1 MEAKKEMKKMKK
13 LFALL
18 LVVTVMGLALVGCDK
33 GGNNG
38 GQAAESGKTAGF
50 VTFGLGGDFFQA
62 LADEFVT
69 VFEGAGWTASYA
81 DGSFD
86 PTKQIEAAENF
97 IAQGVDVLFIWS
109 VAPEAMDSTIQK
121 AMDAGIKVIAFVA
134 PTAQYD
140 ALMVSDDAE
149 LADSMAK
156 MAAAWIDEAYADAAD
171 GSVPV
176 AVFSE
181 RDAETGVIQADE
193 LLKIAEFSKKVDPNA
208 VKEVACTAEDISTGQ
223 AAMENL
229 NTTNPEI
236 KVYLTAHNAIAQ
248 GINSFFTGVSSPVSD
263 FTGYGIFAIN
273 GDDASANLIKE
284 SIDGKNPFRGMVLTG
299 SVNDTANEMLEVAT
313 GIMDGTLESGHV
325 QKAGTIF
332 VNAQTVDEY
341 LSTGHVDPS
350 NLDFLK

>member
-1 MEAKKEMKKMKK
+1 MKKIKK

-62 LADEFVT
+62 LADEFVS
-69 VFEGAGWTASYA
+69 VFEGAGWEASYA
-81 DGSFD
+81 DGKFD
-86 PTKQIEAAENF
+86 PTTQIEAVENY

-109 VAPEAMDSTIQK
+109 KAPESMDAVIK
-121 AMDAGIKVIAFVA
+121 EAMDAGIKVIAFVA
-134 PTAQYD
+134 ETAEYD
-140 ALMVSDDAE
+140 ALMVSDDAD
-149 LADSMAK
+149 LADSMAM

-181 RDAETGVIQADE
+181 RDAQTGVIQADE
-193 LLKIAEFSKKVDPNA
+193 LLKIADFSKKVDPKA
-208 VKEVACTAEDISTGQ
+208 VKEVSCTAEDISTGQ

-229 NTTNPEI
+229 YTSNPEI

-248 GINSFFTGVSSPVSD
+248 GINSFFTSVNSPVQD

-273 GDDASANLIKE
+273 GDDASAQLIKE
-284 SIDGKNPFRGMVLTG
+284 SIEGKNPFRGMVLTG
-299 SVNDTANEMLEVAT
+299 SVNDTANEMLDVAT
-313 GIMDGTLESGHV
+313 GIMDGTLEAGHV
-325 QKAGTIF
+325 QKAGTTF
-332 VNAQTVDEY
+332 VNADTVDEY

>member
-1 MEAKKEMKKMKK
+1 MKKIKK

-18 LVVTVMGLALVGCDK
+18 LVVTVLGLALVGCDK
-33 GGNNG
+33 GGSQG
-38 GQAAESGKTAGF
+38 GGDAKAGKTAGF

-69 VFEGAGWTASYA
+69 VFEDAGWTASYA

-109 VAPEAMDSTIQK
+109 VAPEAMDAVIQQ

-134 PTAQYD
+134 PTTQYD

-176 AVFSE
+176 AVFTE
-181 RDAETGVIQADE
+181 RDADTGVIQADE

-208 VKEVACTAEDISTGQ
+208 VKEVACTAEDTTEGQ
-223 AAMENL
+223 SKMENL
-229 NTTNPEI
+229 YTTNPEI
-236 KVYLTAHNAIAQ
+236 KVFLTAHNAIAQ
-248 GINSFFTGVSSPVSD
+248 GINAFFTAQNSPVTD
-263 FTGYGIFAIN
+263 YTGYGIFAIN
-273 GDDASANLIKE
+273 GDDASAQLIKD
-284 SIDGKNPFRGMVLTG
+284 SISGSTPFRGMVLTG
-299 SVNDTANEMLEVAT
+299 SVNDTATEMLQVAT
-313 GIMDGTLESGHV
+313 GVMDGSLEKGYL

-341 LSTGHVDPS
+341 LSTGHVDES
-350 NLDFLK
+350 QLAFLK